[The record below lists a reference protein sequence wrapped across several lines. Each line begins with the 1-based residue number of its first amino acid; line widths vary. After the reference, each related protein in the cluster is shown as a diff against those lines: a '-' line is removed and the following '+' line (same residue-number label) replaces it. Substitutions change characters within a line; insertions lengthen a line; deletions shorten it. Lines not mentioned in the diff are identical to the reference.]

1 MMKSLGTEQVG
12 CDRRILKAFYTQY
25 VAVLL
30 IILVFTVGAF
40 QRTTGA
46 SASVIEPIPVKEE
59 LSPIG
64 TLEIELIF
72 DDAGQLIGD
81 TSQLQAVSTLLEEH
95 DVRAVVTVATHN
107 KGHGTDLVA
116 IEDSLAR
123 LESLEKFFLG
133 QGLSEA
139 TVSFVLGGPEARIGR
154 VAVHFE
160 GVHHDN
166 LPL

>member
-1 MMKSLGTEQVG
+1 MRSLGTEQLG

-46 SASVIEPIPVKEE
+46 SASVVEPIPVVAEVPSIGALE
-59 LSPIG
+59 L
-64 TLEIELIF
+64 ELDF
-72 DDAGQLIGD
+72 NDAGQLIGD

-107 KGHGTDLVA
+107 KGQGTDLVD

-123 LESLEKFFLG
+123 LGSLEEFFFS
-133 QGLSEA
+133 QGLSDTA
-139 TVSFVLGGPEARIGR
+139 VSFVVGGPSARTGK
-154 VAVHFE
+154 VAIHFE

>member
-1 MMKSLGTEQVG
+1 MKRHTVEHLG

-40 QRTTGA
+40 QRTTGTTA
-46 SASVIEPIPVKEE
+46 VVTAPIPVLENRP
-59 LSPIG
+59 SIG
-64 TLEIELIF
+64 ALDIEQDF
-72 DDAGQLIGD
+72 DDDGQLKGD
-81 TSQLQAVSTLLEEH
+81 TSQLQAVSTILEAH
-95 DVRAVVTVATHN
+95 DVRAVITVATRN
-107 KGHGTDLVA
+107 SDGETNLVD
-116 IEDSLAR
+116 IEHSLAR
-123 LESLEKFFLG
+123 LESLEKFFMN

-139 TVSFVLGGPEARIGR
+139 EVTFALGGSEARRGR

-160 GVHHDN
+160 EVHHDN

>member
-1 MMKSLGTEQVG
+1 MKAFGTEQIG

-40 QRTTGA
+40 QRTTRL
-46 SASVIEPIPVKEE
+46 SASVEQPIQ
-59 LSPIG
+59 PI
-64 TLEIELIF
+64 LERPSIGVLEVVQDF

-95 DVRAVVTVATHN
+95 DVRAVITVAADNGERHS
-107 KGHGTDLVA
+107 HLA
-116 IEDSLAR
+116 RIEDSLAR

-133 QGLSEA
+133 QGISESEV
-139 TVSFVLGGPEARIGR
+139 TFVLGGAAARSDKVTIE
-154 VAVHFE
+154 FE
-160 GVHHDN
+160 GVRDDK
-166 LPL
+166 LSL